1 MPVTRDIC
9 VLVVLV
15 DVGYFNHYLKMLVS
29 LLLYAMHRGVPRG
42 LDLVQFRVLISMD
55 TYKDKDSEVYFD
67 LSHISWFER
76 TLTCL

>member
-1 MPVTRDIC
+1 MPVTRDIY

-15 DVGYFNHYLKMLVS
+15 DVRYFNHYLKMLVS
-29 LLLYAMHRGVPRG
+29 LPLYVIYRGVPRG
-42 LDLVQFRVLISMD
+42 LDLVRFRVLISID

-67 LSHISWFER
+67 LSYISWFKR